1 MVLKIDSQPE
11 PHAPGDFCMN
21 VPTQA
26 PQPVKKGMS
35 PLAWI
40 GIGCG
45 VIILIGFI
53 ALGAIGFFVKK
64 KVEQYKDN
72 PAMAAAELAI
82 RANPDLE
89 LVSSDPKAGS
99 LTVKDKKTGEVTTFK
114 AEDLENG
121 KFSITTK
128 DGTTKIDASGAKDG
142 QGATFKV
149 TDDKGQE
156 QVSTFGATA
165 PQNLPSWVPTYPGGA
180 VQGTFDTT
188 GPQGRSA
195 AFSVSTT
202 DTTEKVID
210 WYESQLKGNGLE
222 VQKST
227 YNANGQTGGM
237 VSGKSG
243 DEKRTVTV
251 MIAAA
256 EGKTQATVTFE
267 EKK

>member
-1 MVLKIDSQPE
+1 
-11 PHAPGDFCMN
+11 MN

-26 PQPVKKGMS
+26 PQPVKKGMG
-35 PLAWI
+35 PLAWV

-45 VIILIGFI
+45 AIIVLGLIAFGAMAFI
-53 ALGAIGFFVKK
+53 AKK
-64 KVEQYKDN
+64 KFDQYKDN
-72 PAMAAAELAI
+72 PTMAAAELAV

-114 AEDLENG
+114 ADDLENG

-128 DGTTKIDASGAKDG
+128 DGTTKIDASSAQDG

-156 QVSTFGATA
+156 QVSTFGGTT
-165 PQNLPSWVPTYPGGA
+165 PQSLPSWVPQYPGAA

-195 AFSVSTT
+195 AFAVSTT
-202 DTTEKVID
+202 DDTGKVLD
-210 WYESQLKGNGLE
+210 WYEAQLKEAGLTVE
-222 VQKST
+222 KNT
-227 YNANGQTGGM
+227 YNANGQTGGI
-237 VSGKSG
+237 VTAKGD
-243 DEKRTVTV
+243 DEKRTVTIMV
-251 MIAAA
+251 GSN

-267 EKK
+267 DKK